1 MTAEKKSTAE
11 LIVDLLEARHYH
23 ISCAES
29 CTGGLLTAGLV
40 DVPNASRVLEAS
52 VITYSNSAKVRYA
65 GVPEY
70 LLEQY
75 GAVSEPVAVAMARGV
90 ALANQAEVGVGIS
103 GIAGPSGGTPEKP
116 VGTVCFGFFI
126 CGYEHSFTQYWPG
139 VERNQVRQASV
150 DFALKKLIQLLD
162 GHQ

>member
-1 MTAEKKSTAE
+1 MFVEKKSTAE
-11 LIVDLLEARHYH
+11 LVIELLEARHYH

-65 GVPEY
+65 NVPEH

-75 GAVSEPVAVAMARGV
+75 GAVSEPVALAMARGV
-90 ALANQAEVGVGIS
+90 ALENQAEVGIGIS
-103 GIAGPSGGTPEKP
+103 GIAGPGGGTPDKP

-126 CGYEHSFTQYWPG
+126 CGYEHSFTQYWPQQ
-139 VERNQVRQASV
+139 ERNQVRYASV
-150 DFALKKLIQLLD
+150 NFALEKLLQLLD
-162 GHQ
+162 VHQ